1 MILLEYQYKKI
12 FLQNFTLQIGLKKFL
27 WLKKLRILCRGHII
41 NNLSGD
47 EIVVIFYKNELEITN
62 RKEFRMEKVIRKKD
76 DKLYVKWKGYNN
88 SFNGWIYKRDSVNE
102 RIFSKTEIFSSKCES
117 WIRFIYYT
125 TKADLKNATSVDT
138 SDFARKND
146 FTNLKSDVDK

>member
-41 NNLSGD
+41 NYLSGD

-62 RKEFRMEKVIRKKD
+62 RKEFRMEKVIKKKD

-125 TKADLKNATSVDT
+125 TKADIKNATSVDT